1 MATGMAAATLAQTAA
16 ALGIAP
22 TAATLAMPSS
32 EVANSGALLA
42 ATALLTFLGLA
53 RTAQAVG
60 AAVLPLA
67 CVAAFCLA
75 DTRPGAHAAWRGP
88 SQQQ

>member
-60 AAVLPLA
+60 AAVLLPVSGMLGRMLPS
-67 CVAAFCLA
+67 V
-75 DTRPGAHAAWRGP
+75 WR
-88 SQQQ
+88 

>member
-1 MATGMAAATLAQTAA
+1 MFMASGMVAATLAHTAA

-22 TAATLAMPSS
+22 TAAGLAWPTA

-53 RTAQAVG
+53 KAGQSVSVTMAGMQCVMQ
-60 AAVLPLA
+60 LPA
-67 CVAAFCLA
+67 C
-75 DTRPGAHAAWRGP
+75 D
-88 SQQQ
+88 